1 MRALMVGF
9 DSFDPKIYERLSG
22 EGKMPNLG
30 RLAQQ
35 GGYSP
40 LKVSNPPQ
48 TEVSWTSIATGAD
61 PGEHGIFDFVHRDP
75 ATYSPYVSILV
86 TKRGPGGIQFVR
98 PYNAHTIFDEAI
110 EQGYPATVLW
120 WPAMF
125 PSSPE
130 SAIRVLPGLGTPD
143 IKGQL
148 GVGMFFSTSEKA
160 KRANAKT
167 RFSILEKS
175 SRGYTGSLEGPF
187 VKGKNGP
194 EPAKL
199 NFELEIVQ
207 ESKLSLSTP
216 EGKIELSLGKWG
228 PIIPLKFKAGFMM
241 TIHAITRPIVTSLEP
256 LSIYFV
262 PIQIHPLKT
271 PWRYGTPGSFV
282 KEVWDSSG
290 PFLTLGWP
298 QDTNGLEDDYITD
311 DQFLALCEDIFVTR
325 EKILFEQFKKFKE
338 GILASI
344 FDDLDRIQH
353 MFRRRN
359 PKIVEEWYIRLDGF
373 VGRILDW
380 IEEDRRDPIH
390 LLVLSDH
397 GFADYK
403 NQVHLNRWL
412 IEHGYMAVLTGEKA
426 FSLDAVDWTK
436 TRAYAIGLNS
446 LYLNLAGR
454 EAKGIVQLEE
464 VETLTK
470 QLRDELLSLKHENG
484 QPVFSN
490 IYFRHEAF
498 NGPNLKYGPDLVIGY
513 SPGFRASADTG
524 LGKWGAFTIE
534 SNDGHWEA
542 DHCIDVNAVPGVIF
556 SNKSLEDFPA
566 PTFRDIPA
574 MVVGKYFEH
583 SGTNP
588 PIISSGEDK
597 KTMEER
603 LKGLGYL

>member
-1 MRALMVGF
+1 MRALLIGF
-9 DSFDPKIYERLSG
+9 DSFDPKIYEHLSSEG
-22 EGKMPNLG
+22 EMPNLG
-30 RLAQQ
+30 KLALQ

-86 TKRGPGGIQFVR
+86 TRKGPGGIQYVR
-98 PYNAHTIFDEAI
+98 PYNTHTIFDEAV

-130 SAIRVLPGLGTPD
+130 SAVRVLPGLGTPD

-148 GVGMFFSTSEKA
+148 GVGMFFSTSDEKH
-160 KRANAKT
+160 KSSTKT
-167 RFSILEKS
+167 RFSKLVKIGES
-175 SRGYTGSLEGPF
+175 YSGRLEGPF
-187 VKGKNGP
+187 VKGKDGP
-194 EPAKL
+194 EPAGVDFQLKVENPSKVSL
-199 NFELEIVQ
+199 TTSEGRTEL
-207 ESKLSLSTP
+207 TP
-216 EGKIELSLGKWG
+216 GEWG
-228 PIIPLKFKAGFMM
+228 PIIQLKFKAGFLM
-241 TIHAITRPIVTSLEP
+241 TIHSITRPIVTNLDP

-282 KEVWDSSG
+282 KQVWQSSG

-298 QDTNGLEDDYITD
+298 QDTNGLEDGYISD
-311 DQFLALCEDIFVTR
+311 EQFLTLCEDIFATR
-325 EKILFEQFKKFKE
+325 EKILFEQLNQFKE
-338 GILASI
+338 GVLASI

-359 PKIVEEWYIRLDGF
+359 PKVVEDWYMRLDAF
-373 VGRILDW
+373 VGRVLDW
-380 IEEDRRDPIH
+380 ISTDHGKPIQ
-390 LLVLSDH
+390 LLILSDH
-397 GFADYK
+397 GFADYE
-403 NQVHLNRWL
+403 NQFHLNRWL
-412 IEHGYMAVLTGEKA
+412 IEYGYMALLPGETTMG
-426 FSLDAVDWTK
+426 LDAVDWSK
-436 TRAYAIGLNS
+436 TRAYALGLNS
-446 LYLNLAGR
+446 LYLNLEDR
-454 EAKGIVQLEE
+454 EAKGIVPVGE
-464 VETLTK
+464 VVSLTTEIRDTLLNFK
-470 QLRDELLSLKHENG
+470 NEHDQS
-484 QPVFSN
+484 VFSN

-498 NGPNLKYGPDLVIGY
+498 NGPNLKYGPDLVMGY
-513 SPGFRASADTG
+513 APGFRASAETG
-524 LGKWGAFTIE
+524 LGKWGNSILE
-534 SNDGHWEA
+534 KNDGHWEA

-556 SNKSLEDFPA
+556 SNKSLADFPA